1 MRPLQQ
7 VVEGGQGPLKMRQI
21 AASLLGEAKS
31 QGLEL
36 RDRETILAYLEELA
50 RLGSA
55 VQVWVGKEC
64 LLPYEVRIKLVE
76 EGQKRFLASLGR
88 ALPHDVERQHIEISF
103 PLDGRRFIARVKCLG
118 REGYMTAAFS
128 IPESVEEGERRQRVR
143 ARFGPREKARVTI
156 LGDLFDG
163 YGVAGR
169 IMDLS
174 LHGIKIRVDRTIQV
188 RGARVVPNSANVFAM
203 GESLALVRL
212 QDLPH
217 TSQVE
222 CSGRVAHIEQSSL
235 GVTIGVKLDG
245 LSLADQARIE
255 ATLIRRLP
263 TFARSFPNRK
273 RRKDGELKYDR
284 RPGDAVES
292 LGPDEVWEDPS
303 EYEGGEGL
311 LPDDSN
317 PLPLSPL
324 SVSEEWRRERLRR
337 IKKHGKR
344 IMVISLDD
352 FERAILAGT
361 LHVDGFRRIVEARN
375 FVEGISALRSGPVDL
390 VFMDF
395 SVGNLQGPALLAKLR
410 QNGLAPEIPVIFLS
424 DSMDVRSLIIAKG
437 SGAHLHA
444 RPVDFD
450 GMIRPLIHQ
459 LLEIA

>member
-1 MRPLQQ
+1 
-7 VVEGGQGPLKMRQI
+7 MRQI
-21 AASLLGEAKS
+21 AASLLGEAKPL
-31 QGLEL
+31 GPEL

-50 RLGSA
+50 RIGTA
-55 VQVWVGKEC
+55 MQVWVGKDC
-64 LLPYEVRIKLVE
+64 ILPYEVHIKLVE
-76 EGQKRFLASLGR
+76 EGRKRFLVFLGR

-163 YGVAGR
+163 FGVAGR

-174 LHGIKIRVDRTIQV
+174 LHGIKVRVDRTIQV
-188 RGARVVPNSANVFAM
+188 RGARVVPNSANVFAT

-217 TSQVE
+217 TPQIE

-245 LSLADQARIE
+245 LSSADQARIE

-263 TFARSFPNRK
+263 TFARAFPNRK
-273 RRKDGELKYDR
+273 RRKDCESKPER

-292 LGPDEVWEDPS
+292 VSPDEVWEDPPECEQS
-303 EYEGGEGL
+303 GGLLSDGSSQRSQLIVTGGEEG
-311 LPDDSN
+311 
-317 PLPLSPL
+317 
-324 SVSEEWRRERLRR
+324 RRERLRR

-344 IMVISLDD
+344 VMVISLDD
-352 FERAILAGT
+352 FERAILAVT

-395 SVGNLQGPALLAKLR
+395 SVGNLQGPAMLAKLR
-410 QNGLAPEIPVIFLS
+410 QNGLAAEVPVIFLS
-424 DSMDVRSLIIAKG
+424 DSVDVRSLIIAKG
-437 SGAHLHA
+437 SGAHLHE

-450 GMIRPLIHQ
+450 GKIRPLIHQ